1 MLVVLSS
8 QHPPLFCKHSLVSM
22 SVVQTQNSRPYIKNH
37 EPGEKVKCTL
47 SKEDL
52 RLNKWVAPSSH
63 ETLSKG
69 P

>member
-1 MLVVLSS
+1 
-8 QHPPLFCKHSLVSM
+8 M